1 MLCNC
6 SYGKTHFIFEV
17 DDNGFVLVNKLGAE
31 NAATFELARCPVCR
45 IHETGNLNWGQVGSV
60 HTGSSGEYTLKYKTH
75 RVYENSLG
83 QKVEIV
89 ISDEKM
95 AVTVHFQMYKD
106 VCGVRS
112 FCEVENISDEK
123 VGLEYVS
130 TLSLCLFST
139 VADSKNDNISIY
151 IPYNKWCQEANW
163 KKKSLRELGIETL
176 SCSTVKR
183 FGISNTGHWSSKEY
197 LPMGGF
203 EDTKTKNSAIWQLES
218 NGSWSWEII
227 PSREGNAYLSATGP
241 NESDSFWYKELKKGE
256 KFVSVTGGI
265 TFGCDFNEALGELTK
280 YRRHIIADRGA
291 DGNNPVI
298 FNDYMNCLM
307 ADPDDKKVREL
318 IDLASSL
325 GCEYYMMDAGWYAK
339 PAESWWGTVGEWKEN
354 RLRFPDGIKALS
366 DYAASK
372 GLKFGL
378 WLEIEVMGVN
388 CPILSD
394 FEDECFIMR
403 HGKRIVNR
411 GRYHFDFRNRHVY
424 DYVTSVVDRVVN
436 EYGVSY
442 IKFDHNID
450 PGMGTELDA
459 DSFGDGLLGHC
470 RALVKWKE
478 DIRKKYP
485 HLIVESCSSGGLR
498 TDYATLSTGHLQSV
512 SDQEKKEQNPYLAS
526 LCPTSMLPEQCGMW
540 SYPLPGD
547 SENDVI
553 TAMVNTLMVR
563 PYISGKLHLMDE
575 KSRERVKEAI
585 ALYKTLREEVSK
597 ALPFYPLGL
606 TQYGDKY
613 LCTAYRCP
621 DKNYLCVWHLDGEDD
636 EKFIPFENAKEVKIL
651 YPSHCSY
658 GKAEICEGGI
668 KVTLPKNTAFL
679 LLTE

>member
-1 MLCNC
+1 MLYNC
-6 SYGKTHFIFEV
+6 SYGKTQFIFEV
-17 DDNGFVLVNKLGAE
+17 SDDGKVFVNKLGSQNTEDFAS
-31 NAATFELARCPVCR
+31 ARCPVCR
-45 IHETGNLNWGQVGSV
+45 VHNTGNLNSGQVGAV
-60 HTGSSGEYTLKYKTH
+60 HTGSSGEYTLKYKSH
-75 RVYENSLG
+75 SVYENDLG

-89 ISDEKM
+89 LCDEHMK
-95 AVTVHFQMYKD
+95 VTVHYQMYKD

-112 FCEVENISDEK
+112 FCEVENTCDE
-123 VGLEYVS
+123 VLGLEYVS
-130 TLSLCLFST
+130 TLSLCLFHTVPDST
-139 VADSKNDNISIY
+139 NENISIY
-151 IPYNKWCQEANW
+151 IPHNKWCQEANW

-197 LPMGGF
+197 LPMGAF

-218 NGSWSWEII
+218 NGSWSWEVI
-227 PSREGNAYLSATGP
+227 PSRESNAYLTATGP

-256 KFVSVTGGI
+256 KFISVTGGI
-265 TFGCDFNEALGELTK
+265 TFGVDFSEALGELTK

-291 DGNNPVI
+291 DGSNPVV

-307 ADPDDKKVREL
+307 ANPDDKKVREL

-325 GCEYYMMDAGWYAK
+325 GCEYYMMDAGWYAN
-339 PAESWWGTVGEWKEN
+339 PGENWWGTVGEWKEN

-372 GLKFGL
+372 GIKFGI

-388 CPILSD
+388 CPILSE

-403 HGKRIVNR
+403 HGKKIVQR
-411 GRYHFDFRNRHVY
+411 GRYHFDFRNKHVK
-424 DYVTSVVDRVVN
+424 DYVTSVVDRAVN

-450 PGMGTELDA
+450 PGMGTEVDA

-485 HLIVESCSSGGLR
+485 HLIIESCSSGGLR

-512 SDQEKKEQNPYLAS
+512 SDQEHKEINPYLAS
-526 LCPTSMLPEQCGMW
+526 LCPISMLPEQCGMW
-540 SYPLPGD
+540 SFPLPGD

-553 TAMVNTLMVR
+553 MSMVNTLMLR
-563 PYISGKLHLMDE
+563 PYIAGRLHLMDE
-575 KSRERVKEAI
+575 KSRELVRQAI
-585 ALYKTLREEVSK
+585 TLYKQMREDVSK
-597 ALPFYPLGL
+597 ALPSYPLGL

-636 EKFIPFENAKEVKIL
+636 EKFIPFEDAKSAEIL
-651 YPSHCSY
+651 YPSTCDY
-658 GKAEICEGGI
+658 AKLTVTEGGI
-668 KVTLPKNTAFL
+668 RVNLKKNTAIL
-679 LLTE
+679 VQVK